1 MPSFLSLRRVSVK
14 EAPSQSNETAIEA
27 LESRLIEAYE
37 DALHDG
43 LHPKEALVI
52 VARWIAIEGAR
63 HKGGC
68 RSGSD

>member
-1 MPSFLSLRRVSVK
+1 MK

-43 LHPKEALVI
+43 LDPEEALAV

-68 RSGSD
+68 RSGGD